1 MNQSSIAGNNK
12 TIFYCKLP
20 GVEVSNNSPAAYV
33 AVAVVATAAGTRKNE
48 ERTNEPFVAVISL
61 GRKVRQAT

>member
-33 AVAVVATAAGTRKNE
+33 ATAVAADTRKNE
-48 ERTNEPFVAVISL
+48 ERTHEPFVAVISL
-61 GRKVRQAT
+61 GRKVRQAS